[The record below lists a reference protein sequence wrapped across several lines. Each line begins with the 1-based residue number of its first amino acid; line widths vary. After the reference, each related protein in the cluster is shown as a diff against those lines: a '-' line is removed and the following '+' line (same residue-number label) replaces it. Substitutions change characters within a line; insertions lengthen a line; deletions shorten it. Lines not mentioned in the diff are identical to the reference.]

1 MTDATLSALASP
13 VARQSHSSS
22 RAALASDDEQADF
35 GNALA
40 EAKEQPQPEKGKL
53 DNAALRDLRKL
64 AERLAAQ
71 DTQEKPKD
79 DVPPEANAAGDKQV
93 PLPDVPQG
101 TRQAEPDPAHGP
113 ALPLVIAL
121 SELRKAGSQAG
132 GSQSSDGAADAD
144 NPDIAAPRPGGD
156 RATNQFASISA
167 RSAVAGSALQ
177 PVAAGPEEA
186 KPMSEASE
194 TAPNA
199 RPNIVGEN
207 TGEAERN
214 RQAPQPRQADQA
226 PVAARVSVVAE
237 QAIPAPA
244 QPLANT
250 TAGALALA
258 IASDAPHSASAAA
271 AMQQALNNNSGTSAA
286 HVLKIQLKPV
296 ELGTV
301 TASLHLSGEQ
311 LTVEIEVENAEAY
324 HRLSADREALTSA
337 LRGLGF
343 DVDRL
348 TIQQPQPGTNA
359 SARGDGTATSSGRD
373 QSAFQSGGPGGEGG
387 GSGSGQSGR
396 GAANEDGNARNGSA
410 PRPDRAGSSLYI

>member
-1 MTDATLSALASP
+1 MTDATLSTLASP
-13 VARQSHSSS
+13 VARQSHPQARS
-22 RAALASDDEQADF
+22 ALAGDVEQADF

-40 EAKEQPQPEKGKL
+40 ETKEQPRPEKGKL
-53 DNAALRDLRKL
+53 DNSALRDLRKL

-71 DTQEKPKD
+71 DTQDQPKD
-79 DVPPEANAAGDKQV
+79 DVPPETKTAGGEEA
-93 PLPDVPQG
+93 PLPDEPQG
-101 TRQAEPDPAHGP
+101 TKQAEPDPAHGP

-132 GSQSSDGAADAD
+132 GSQSGDGAADAD
-144 NPDIAAPRPGGD
+144 NPDIAAERPAGD
-156 RATNQFASISA
+156 RAASQYASISA

-186 KPMSEASE
+186 KPMSDASE

-199 RPNIVGEN
+199 RPNIVGES
-207 TGEAERN
+207 TGDTEKTRQSPQL
-214 RQAPQPRQADQA
+214 RQAEQS
-226 PVAARVSVVAE
+226 PVAARVSIVAE
-237 QAIPAPA
+237 QVIPAPT
-244 QPLANT
+244 QPSANT

-258 IASDAPHSASAAA
+258 IASDAPHATSAAA
-271 AMQQALNNNSGTSAA
+271 AAQQAQNNNSGTSAA

-296 ELGTV
+296 ELGMV
-301 TASLHLSGEQ
+301 TASLQLSGEQ

-348 TIQQPQPGTNA
+348 TILQPQPGTNA
-359 SARGDGTATSSGRD
+359 TGRGDGAATSSGRD
-373 QSAFQSGGPGGEGG
+373 QSAFQSGGTGGE
-387 GSGSGQSGR
+387 GSGSGGGQPGR
-396 GAANEDGNARNGSA
+396 GAANEDGNARNSST